1 MLQVKGWTGTLKKKK
16 KSKLQSIRN
25 FGSLMR
31 SELERCGLVMLLGLQ
46 EHNETWQ
53 GKTMWDNLE
62 WGHN

>member
-1 MLQVKGWTGTLKKKK
+1 MSLKAIKALVRNASSKRVNWYIKKKK

-46 EHNETWQ
+46 EHNET
-53 GKTMWDNLE
+53 
-62 WGHN
+62 